1 MKEFYIE
8 SEKWFDL
15 DEIRLQEKWIVDL
28 LQKSKTEIRADGTSM
43 MNYLT

>member
-15 DEIRLQEKWIVDL
+15 DEIKLQEKWLVDL
-28 LQKSKTEIRADGTSM
+28 LQKSKTEIRADGNSIA
-43 MNYLT
+43 NFLT